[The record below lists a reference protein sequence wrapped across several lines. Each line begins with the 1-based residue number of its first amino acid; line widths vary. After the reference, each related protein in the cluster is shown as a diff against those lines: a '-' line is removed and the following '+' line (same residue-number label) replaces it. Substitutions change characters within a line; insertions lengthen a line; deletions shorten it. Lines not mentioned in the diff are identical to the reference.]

1 MFNLTSTGLVV
12 SGSIAGALTLNQVV
26 LGTISG
32 TSILVKTGFQI
43 KSYKKL
49 IEMAKFAYT
58 TYQKM
63 LVNLRS
69 YLRGIHFD
77 HEELI
82 NEMKVTDDIIIDLC
96 PPIDKI
102 EKILRQSIYLLI
114 R

>member
-43 KSYKKL
+43 KNYKKL